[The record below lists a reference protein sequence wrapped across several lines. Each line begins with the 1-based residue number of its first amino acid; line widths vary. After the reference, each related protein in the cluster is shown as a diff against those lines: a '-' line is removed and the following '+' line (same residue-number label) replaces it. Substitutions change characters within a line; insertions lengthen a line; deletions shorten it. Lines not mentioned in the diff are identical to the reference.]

1 MKCVAELLKDIAK
14 YLVKQY
20 RKSYLVVFEYT
31 MVSDEV
37 WEKLIKPYMISTIDE
52 VLKDPVIVCY
62 KGHKVKLSQV
72 INAPEEIFKLIEYGY
87 FSEEDLK

>member
-1 MKCVAELLKDIAK
+1 
-14 YLVKQY
+14 
-20 RKSYLVVFEYT
+20 
-31 MVSDEV
+31 
-37 WEKLIKPYMISTIDE
+37 MISTIDE